1 MKILAIDQA
10 TRHSGFCLSKDGV
23 ILRCGTVNMANNKD
37 IPHRINSFKNWVETE
52 CKKNKVDLVVFED
65 IQYQN
70 NQRTYKILAQLL
82 GVLSDMAYSNNIDFH
97 IVPPV
102 VWKSH
107 CGIKGRARKEQKAN
121 TIAYVKEKTGMDV
134 KEDTADAIAINMYA
148 IEKFKEGALLSEKEK

>member
-10 TRHSGFCLSKDGV
+10 TRHSGFCLSENGT
-23 ILRCGTVNMANNKD
+23 ILRCGTVNMAEKKD
-37 IPHRINSFKNWVETE
+37 IPHRINSFKNWVLEQ
-52 CKKNKVDLVVFED
+52 CKEHKIDLIVFED

-82 GVLSDMAYSNNIDFH
+82 GVLVDMAYSNDIKYH

-102 VWKSH
+102 VWKSQ
-107 CGIKGRARKEQKAN
+107 CGIKGRARKEQKKN

-134 KEDTADAIAINMYA
+134 KEDTADAIAINIYA
-148 IEKFKEGALLSEKEK
+148 NQKFEE